1 MKAIYSKTIEKP
13 CGFIFARWSAGAK
26 AFEYSL
32 PPEQRVISDPL
43 AKYYAGE
50 IGMKVVGWMQAINPS
65 IRKAIVLRAR
75 FMDDYSREC
84 LNQGFDQ
91 IVLLGAGY
99 DSRFLRL
106 QEFHEARIFEL
117 DLNSTQVIKKTLTR
131 RILGRLPE
139 NVTYVAIDF
148 SKDSIT
154 EKLTKAGLK
163 KQKKTLFIWEAV
175 TLFLNQDILEETL
188 GRLAELGRGNR
199 IVFDFIP
206 PELIDDETD
215 YKGNR
220 ELLKL
225 CAGVQEPLTFGCS
238 PEKMK
243 RILHSLGYGNVRIV
257 DMRQVNWIYSG
268 SEDVEDSYFF
278 ATAEVT
284 GSPDPEK
291 SFVKEGNLYVPT
303 KQEEI
308 IETASVC

>member
-1 MKAIYSKTIEKP
+1 MKAIYSKTIEKS

-26 AFEYSL
+26 AFEYTL
-32 PPEQRVISDPL
+32 PPEQRVIEDPL

-65 IRKAIVLRAR
+65 VRKAIVLRAR
-75 FMDDYSREC
+75 YMDDYAREC
-84 LNQGFDQ
+84 LNQGFQ
-91 IVLLGAGY
+91 QVVLLGAGY

-106 QEFHEARIFEL
+106 SEFKEAKIFEL

-131 RILGRLPE
+131 RILGKLPE
-139 NVTYVAIDF
+139 NVTYVSIDF
-148 SKDSIT
+148 SQDSIT
-154 EKLTKAGLK
+154 DKLTKAGF
-163 KQKKTLFIWEAV
+163 QRHKKTLFIWEAV
-175 TLFLNQDILEETL
+175 TLFLNQDIVEETL

-199 IVFDFIP
+199 LILDFIP

-225 CAGVQEPLTFGCS
+225 CASVQEPLTFGCS

-243 RILHSLGYGNVRIV
+243 EILFRLGYSNVKILS
-257 DMRQVNWIYSG
+257 MRETNWMYCG

-278 ATAEVT
+278 ATAEIT

-291 SFVKEGNLYVPT
+291 SFIKQGNLYVPDRSE
-303 KQEEI
+303 KVLEC
-308 IETASVC
+308 A

>member
-1 MKAIYSKTIEKP
+1 MKAIYSKTTEKS

-26 AFEYSL
+26 AFEYTL
-32 PPEQRVISDPL
+32 PPEQRVIEDPL

-75 FMDDYSREC
+75 YMDDYAREC
-84 LNQGFDQ
+84 LNQGFQ
-91 IVLLGAGY
+91 QVVLLGAGY

-106 QEFHEARIFEL
+106 SEFKDAKIFEL

-131 RILGRLPE
+131 RILGKLPE
-139 NVTYVAIDF
+139 NVTYVSIDF

-154 EKLTKAGLK
+154 DKLTKAGFK
-163 KQKKTLFIWEAV
+163 AHMKTLFIWEAV
-175 TLFLNQDILEETL
+175 TLFLNQDIVEETL
-188 GRLAELGRGNR
+188 GRIAEMGRGNR
-199 IVFDFIP
+199 LVVDFIP

-225 CAGVQEPLTFGCS
+225 CASVQEPLTFGCS

-243 RILHSLGYGNVRIV
+243 GILFRLGYSNVKILS
-257 DMRQVNWIYSG
+257 MRETNWMYSG

-278 ATAEVT
+278 ATAEIT
-284 GSPDPEK
+284 GIPDSEK
-291 SFVKEGNLYVPT
+291 AFVKQGNLYLPAN
-303 KQEEI
+303 QEKILE
-308 IETASVC
+308 AA

>member
-1 MKAIYSKTIEKP
+1 MKAIYSKTIEKS

-26 AFEYSL
+26 AFEYTL
-32 PPEQRVISDPL
+32 PPEQRVIEDPL

-75 FMDDYSREC
+75 YMDDYAREC
-84 LNQGFDQ
+84 LNQGFQ
-91 IVLLGAGY
+91 QVVLLGAGY

-106 QEFHEARIFEL
+106 SEFKEAKIFEL

-131 RILGRLPE
+131 RILGKLPE
-139 NVTYVAIDF
+139 NVIYVAIDF

-154 EKLTKAGLK
+154 DKLKKAGF
-163 KQKKTLFIWEAV
+163 QGHRKTLFIWEAV
-175 TLFLNQDILEETL
+175 TLFLNQDIVEETL
-188 GRLAELGRGNR
+188 GRLTELGRGNR
-199 IVFDFIP
+199 IALDFIP

-238 PEKMK
+238 PEKM
-243 RILHSLGYGNVRIV
+243 REILHRLGYTNVKIRS
-257 DMRQVNWIYSG
+257 MRETNWMYCG
-268 SEDVEDSYFF
+268 SEEVEDSYFF
-278 ATAEVT
+278 ATADIT
-284 GSPDPEK
+284 GCPCSEK
-291 SFVKEGNLYVPT
+291 SFVRQGNLYVPGRPE
-303 KQEEI
+303 KVLEC
-308 IETASVC
+308 V